1 MAAIEISMQNF
12 KDTIDKDG
20 IVVLDWW
27 ASWCG
32 PCKAFAPTFEKASEE
47 NPDIVFG
54 KINTE
59 NEPQLAGVFEI
70 RSIPTLM
77 VFRDRVLLY
86 SEAGALPAPALA
98 ELLGQV
104 RKLDMDEV
112 RKEIAQA
119 EAKKP
124 QA

>member
-32 PCKAFAPTFEKASEE
+32 PCRAFAPTFEKASEE

-59 NEPQLAGVFEI
+59 TEEQLAGVFEI

-86 SEAGALPAPALA
+86 SEAGGLPAPALG

-112 RKEIAQA
+112 RREIAEA